1 MVGARVARPRSTTD
15 DAELA
20 RRGRCGAPS
29 LSPFR
34 RPARK
39 QASSAARTVFFL
51 LFASSCG
58 GDHAAFVSTNDDGER
73 LAAPIIGGALTSEGD
88 FPAVVALGGCSGTL
102 VHPRLVVYAEHCGTA
117 ITEVRFGPSADAPN
131 RVVTTDR
138 CRGFPGAKL
147 GDGTDLAYC
156 VLEESVVEV
165 EPERVLTGC
174 ELADSEVGLPAVM
187 VGYGIDRDG
196 GAYGE
201 QRVASSHVESI
212 GDELFLERGQ
222 ADTCRGDSG
231 GPVFVERVD
240 PDGTRHRRLVGVTS
254 AGTESEC
261 GRGIGHYVN
270 VTRKLEWLEQ
280 SSELDLT
287 PCFEGDAW
295 SPTARC
301 GFASCGEPFD
311 LPRDERPPSV
321 AIASPAEPRAHFP
334 LPAGA
339 PFVEFELVVDAS
351 DDEWGVEHVSLSL
364 FGEDGALLFDRVDEI
379 APYGLSLLR
388 VPPGTFTLEAEARD
402 YAGNTQSTSLMLQV
416 GDSAATQWF
425 LAGGAC
431 AWSGGPFATNHAP
444 FYAAFGLVL
453 ALRQRRRI
461 RQNARNSAVAGS
473 LPPLA
478 TM

>member
-1 MVGARVARPRSTTD
+1 VV
-15 DAELA
+15 
-20 RRGRCGAPS
+20 
-29 LSPFR
+29 
-34 RPARK
+34 
-39 QASSAARTVFFL
+39 
-51 LFASSCG
+51 FASSCG
-58 GDHAAFVSTNDDGER
+58 GDHAASVSTNEGER
-73 LAAPIIGGALTSEGD
+73 LAAPIIGGTLTGEGD

-117 ITEVRFGPSADAPN
+117 MAEVRFGPSADAPN
-131 RVVTTDR
+131 RVVATDR

-156 VLEESVVEV
+156 VLEEPVVDI

-174 ELADSEVGLPAVM
+174 EHADFEVGQPAVM

-201 QRVASSHVESI
+201 QRVASSHIESI

-231 GPVFVERVD
+231 GPVFVERAD
-240 PDGTRHRRLVGVTS
+240 ADGTRHRRLVGVTS

-287 PCFEGDAW
+287 PCFDGDAW

-301 GFASCGEPFD
+301 GTASCGEPFD
-311 LPRDERPPSV
+311 LPRDDRPPSV
-321 AIASPAEPRAHFP
+321 AIVSPAEASAHFP

-339 PFVEFELVVDAS
+339 SFVEFELAVDAT
-351 DDEWGVEHVSLSL
+351 DDAWGVEHVSLSL
-364 FGEDGALLFDRVDEI
+364 FANDGELLFDRIDEI
-379 APYGLSLLR
+379 APYGLPILR
-388 VPPGTFTLEAEARD
+388 LPPGTFTLEAEARD
-402 YAGNTQSTSLMLQV
+402 HAGNAQSTSMTLQV
-416 GDSAATQWF
+416 GDSAVTPWF

-431 AWSGGPFATNHAP
+431 AWSAPRSLATSHAAL
-444 FYAAFGLVL
+444 FAAFGLVL
-453 ALRQRRRI
+453 ALRRRGRI